1 MNIAIFTDSYYPRI
15 NGVTFSVNTYATSLS
30 KLGNKVCV
38 VCPDYSKKQQKDS
51 YYDEFSMD
59 NKSNFQIIRIPSI
72 GLVWSKE
79 DRGARLDQWKYI
91 KKQMDIFKPDVVHVN
106 TEFCAGYYGAI
117 YARHRHIPYVSTFHT
132 MWEDY
137 LENYLKLIP
146 SFASRK
152 VGKELIKFYLKYVSL
167 IITPT
172 EEMANVIRSYGTDK
186 KIEVMPTGIDLQT
199 LNYKKNYSVV
209 YFNKLHKLLPII
221 RKKHILLYVGR
232 IVKEKNLDFLFD
244 VLAEVRKSVK
254 DTALIFVGDGP
265 EKNALEQK
273 ASKLPFSWNIVF
285 AGYRKREELA
295 YFYHLAD
302 VFVFPSKTETQGLV
316 TIESMLC
323 GTPVV
328 AIGEMGTVNVMQ
340 GDNGG
345 FMVKDDVNE
354 FSSKVVELLTN
365 KELHKKKSE
374 EAKEWGKQWSVEGLT
389 PKLISYYQ
397 EAIDN
402 YKKEESK

>member
-1 MNIAIFTDSYYPRI
+1 MLFRS
-15 NGVTFSVNTYATSLS
+15 
-30 KLGNKVCV
+30 
-38 VCPDYSKKQQKDS
+38 
-51 YYDEFSMD
+51 
-59 NKSNFQIIRIPSI
+59 
-72 GLVWSKE
+72 
-79 DRGARLDQWKYI
+79 
-91 KKQMDIFKPDVVHVN
+91 
-106 TEFCAGYYGAI
+106 
-117 YARHRHIPYVSTFHT
+117 
-132 MWEDY
+132 
-137 LENYLKLIP
+137 IP

-302 VFVFPSKTETQGLV
+302 VFVFPSKTETQGQ
-316 TIESMLC
+316 
-323 GTPVV
+323 
-328 AIGEMGTVNVMQ
+328 IGRAHV
-340 GDNGG
+340 
-345 FMVKDDVNE
+345 
-354 FSSKVVELLTN
+354 
-365 KELHKKKSE
+365 
-374 EAKEWGKQWSVEGLT
+374 
-389 PKLISYYQ
+389 
-397 EAIDN
+397 
-402 YKKEESK
+402 